1 VAPIKLLVLAAYLE
15 RQQAGAAQATITL
28 INALA
33 REPWARVRV
42 FAYRAEESLLDPAV
56 EVVLGQVPRQ
66 RRFLWRIQSL
76 FELAEARRNLMR
88 TQLGTPDLVYTQSL
102 LLGAAYRQVDQRTP
116 LISHTGAVI
125 TRREVLEEDRSRPM
139 LYRRL
144 AAATHE
150 GWERDLYKQ
159 PNVLSIVSTPLVAR
173 QREDHYRLPGGFYHV
188 SPLGIDERRFLVQ
201 STTRDVRS
209 ELNIPPQAVVIV
221 TVARLLRWKNI
232 GWVVDAMDSL
242 SSDTYLIVAGDG
254 PESPVLRS
262 QAEASPAA
270 KRIRFVGHVDP
281 APYLAASD
289 IFALPSSIESFGIVY
304 GEAMLSG
311 LPCIGLRNDPPTV
324 LSSAADVIPGDA
336 GFTVSSV
343 EELARR
349 LRELEAD
356 PVRRR
361 EMGTRAREYAK
372 LHYTTAR
379 YIADLKR
386 VAVERFGLSAAT

>member
-1 VAPIKLLVLAAYLE
+1 MAPIKLLVLAAYLE

-42 FAYRAEESLLDPAV
+42 FAYRAEESLLNPAV

-88 TQLGTPDLVYTQSL
+88 TQLGSPDLVYTQNL

-159 PNVLSIVSTPLVAR
+159 PNVLNIVSTPLVAR
-173 QREDHYRLPGGFYHV
+173 QREEHYRLPGGFYHV

-201 STTRDVRS
+201 SPTRDVRS

-232 GWVVDAMDSL
+232 GWVVDAMASL
-242 SSDTYLIVAGDG
+242 SSSTYLIVAGDG
-254 PESPVLRS
+254 PEAPQLRS
-262 QAEASPAA
+262 QADASTAA

-311 LPCIGLRNDPPTV
+311 LPCIGLRNDPPRV

-343 EELARR
+343 EELASR

-356 PVRRR
+356 PMRRR
-361 EMGTRAREYAK
+361 QMGARAREHAK

-386 VAVERFGLSAAT
+386 VAVERFGLPAAT